1 MMIAMLALMGC
12 REPDFGPIGET
23 VGTGVSIGW
32 SAAVAA
38 RANRPDS
45 PACVD
50 ADFSGACVDDPCV
63 GTVVIDLSDPECAF
77 PLGDST
83 TGTVE
88 AAGTWTGD
96 EALLALRFL
105 DVSVDG
111 GTLYA
116 SGISAVTARVD
127 DAEGAYVE
135 VGFIDQDIE
144 GIDVGG
150 ETSDE
155 LGVGQSGWGMG
166 VDLSDGPAAY
176 RMELNGGGQRVDT
189 SSGRSNSRADVVQ
202 LAAVRTIMDASCR
215 QNPIDGVVTL
225 QKAAADGAAGAADTA
240 ITGVT
245 FDETCDGQAK
255 LEASLGLDIANS
267 QKSFP
272 LDLWQR

>member
-1 MMIAMLALMGC
+1 MMIALLALMGC
-12 REPDFGPIGET
+12 REPDFGPIGES

-38 RANRPDS
+38 RANREDS

-96 EALLALRFL
+96 EALLALRFI
-105 DVSVDG
+105 DVDIDG

-116 SGISAVTARVD
+116 SGISAVTAMVD
-127 DAEGAYVE
+127 DDDPTYVE
-135 VGFIDQDIE
+135 VGFVDQDIE
-144 GIDVGG
+144 GIDIGTG
-150 ETSDE
+150 ESEDI
-155 LGVGQSGWGMG
+155 GVGQSGWGLG
-166 VDLSDGPAAY
+166 VDLVDGPAEY

-189 SSGRSNSRADVVQ
+189 SSGGRNDSADVVQ
-202 LAAVRTIMDASCR
+202 LAAVQTIMDASCR
-215 QNPIDGVVTL
+215 QNAISGVVTM

-245 FDETCDGQAK
+245 FSETCDGQAK